1 MKQQNNTSSAGCL
14 DIFMAALTILFIA
27 LRLTHVINWAWYW
40 VLAPIWAW
48 IIIYVVYIIVGVWLI
63 TRKYKNSKN
72 NQDKP

>member
-48 IIIYVVYIIVGVWLI
+48 IIIYIVFIVIGVWVT
-63 TRKYKNSKN
+63 TRKYRGKK
-72 NQDKP
+72 

>member
-14 DIFMAALTILFIA
+14 DILMAALTILFVA

-48 IIIYVVYIIVGVWLI
+48 IIIYVVYIIVGAWLI
-63 TRKYKNSKN
+63 TRMYKNSKK